1 MSPSQAAFPFETSA
15 LNRKH
20 KEHNVLFE
28 IIHLRYKTMTN
39 EKAQKVKPPQLTSTQ
54 HYHSAH
60 AISKFYNNENVVEVM
75 NISYGK
81 ISKRS
86 KKSML
91 YTEKN
96 WNERA
101 EKGYMYQIESDFH
114 QQIANIKSH
123 ELRDHEAI
131 SRYLA
136 LWRLRH
142 QFHLERLS
150 DAPLHGIKGESYTK
164 EEQVLMEYMG
174 LGYVNKKAEIPAR
187 QLTGGQIQLGID
199 QLMQTLQSIKWGVL
213 KSNNAHFLCA
223 DCYHKLG
230 FIPVSP
236 TIALAANMPDQTLSN
251 DEVAIINRQSVESAS
266 KFYFGRNLGK
276 CPIAP
281 N

>member
-1 MSPSQAAFPFETSA
+1 MTYERV
-15 LNRKH
+15 RKG
-20 KEHNVLFE
+20 NPL
-28 IIHLRYKTMTN
+28 
-39 EKAQKVKPPQLTSTQ
+39 QLTIDQ
-54 HYHSAH
+54 HFHSAH
-60 AISKFYNNENVVEVM
+60 AISKFYNNEDVVEIM
-75 NISYGK
+75 NIGYGK
-81 ISKRS
+81 ISKKS
-86 KKSML
+86 KNGML
-91 YTEKN
+91 YTKRN
-96 WNERA
+96 WDERA

-114 QQIANIKSH
+114 QQIDNIKSY

-142 QFHLERLS
+142 QFHIERLS
-150 DAPLHGIKGESYTK
+150 DAPLCGIEGENYTK
-164 EEQVLMEYMG
+164 EEQERMESMG
-174 LGYVNKKAEIPAR
+174 LGYVNEKAEIPAR

-199 QLMQTLQSIKWGVL
+199 QLMQALHSIKWGVL
-213 KSNNAHFLCA
+213 KSNDAHFLCA

-236 TIALAANMPDQTLSN
+236 TIALAANLPDQTLSD

-266 KFYFGRNLGK
+266 KFYFGSNLGK